1 MKKQPK
7 PAKLALHR
15 ETLINLNLD
24 KIAAAGSISSP
35 CSHTCAS
42 ACPCTD

>member
-15 ETLINLNLD
+15 ETLVNLDLD
-24 KIAAAGSISSP
+24 KIAAGGSISWP